1 MRKLFV
7 FLMSPGIPHFTND
20 NVFYPQS
27 FISKIINLYEPVTMF
42 DLNFQKNAF

>member
-7 FLMSPGIPHFTND
+7 FLMSPGIPHFIND

-27 FISKIINLYEPVTMF
+27 LISKIINFYETYAGF
-42 DLNFQKNAF
+42 DLKL